1 MKVFKVSAL
10 FACVFVLLIGCEN
23 SIKSIAPIDEI
34 DDGSSEITD
43 DSDADDPTDPT
54 DPTDGPTNPA
64 DPTYCSAV
72 FNGSSS
78 KIEVAH
84 NDALNLDSE
93 TWTIEAWFKQTGELT
108 SEPAPIVA
116 KKGSDNNYGGFGGMD
131 EDEQSYNYFLSN
143 YYQKSSWGG
152 TSTAMKGS
160 VDYSTSS
167 EMMGSQASAAEATN
181 ISNSGDWTHIALV
194 QTMTTSMNRKK
205 PMITFYINGQK
216 AASKE
221 SGSNSNYGQNNQT
234 PSIKTSTKP
243 LIIGSTGESEESGFG
258 GFGSEAVYFNGLIDS
273 IKISNTAKYTG
284 DFTPEK
290 LSADNDTIA
299 FWDFNGNTDDSK
311 SGFNGTPTD
320 ITYSTDCK

>member
-34 DDGSSEITD
+34 DDGTSEITD
-43 DSDADDPTDPT
+43 DSDAVD
-54 DPTDGPTNPA
+54 PTNPT

-78 KIEVAH
+78 KVEVAH
-84 NDALNLDSE
+84 NDALNLNSE
-93 TWTIEAWFKQTGELT
+93 GWTIEAWIKQTGELT
-108 SEPAPIVA
+108 SEAAPIVA
-116 KKGSDNNYGGFGGMD
+116 KKGSNNNYGGFNEYG
-131 EDEQSYNYFLSN
+131 EDSYNYFLSG

-160 VDYSTSS
+160 ANYSTS
-167 EMMGSQASAAEATN
+167 EMMGSQASDAEATN
-181 ISNSGDWTHIALV
+181 LSNSGDWTHIALV
-194 QTMTTSMNRKK
+194 QTMTTTTMNKKK
-205 PMITFYINGQK
+205 PTITLYINGQK

-221 SGSNSNYGQNNQT
+221 GGSNSNYGQNNQT
-234 PSIKTSTKP
+234 PSITTSTEP

-258 GFGSEAVYFNGLIDS
+258 GFGSEVVYFNGLIDS
-273 IKISNTAKYTG
+273 IKISNVAKYTG
-284 DFTPEK
+284 DFMPEK